1 MCVARRVCVRE
12 CTHVYFG
19 AHSVCAPHRLEEIKK
34 EYNPTRPDCL
44 WGCCAGKASLMLLSV
59 SSSALCSPTGSSVW
73 TSRTTLFAKSLQ
85 WMAPEVEARWK
96 LGHMTASRK
105 AR

>member
-1 MCVARRVCVRE
+1 MCAGSCVCVCE
-12 CTHVYFG
+12 CMY
-19 AHSVCAPHRLEEIKK
+19 AYIRARSVCAPHRLDEI
-34 EYNPTRPDCL
+34 NRNTTPTRLDCL
-44 WGCCAGKASLMLLSV
+44 WAACQQASLMLLSF
-59 SSSALCSPTGSSVW
+59 SSFSSCCTTGYFVW

>member
-1 MCVARRVCVRE
+1 MCVAGCVYVCERM
-12 CTHVYFG
+12 HVYFG
-19 AHSVCAPHRLEEIKK
+19 AHSVCALHRLEGIKR
-34 EYNPTRPDCL
+34 NTTQQGRIACGL
-44 WGCCAGKASLMLLSV
+44 LCRQASPMLLSV

-85 WMAPEVEARWK
+85 WMASEVEARWK

-105 AR
+105 AH

>member
-1 MCVARRVCVRE
+1 MSVTGCVCVCE
-12 CTHVYFG
+12 CMYVYF
-19 AHSVCAPHRLEEIKK
+19 AARSVCALHRREDIKRNTTQQGRIAC
-34 EYNPTRPDCL
+34 ELLCRQ
-44 WGCCAGKASLMLLSV
+44 AILMLLSV
-59 SSSALCSPTGSSVW
+59 SSSAFCSLTGGSVW

>member
-1 MCVARRVCVRE
+1 MWLAGCVCVRE
-12 CTHVYFG
+12 CIHVYF
-19 AHSVCAPHRLEEIKK
+19 AARSVCAAHGLEGIRRNTTKQGR
-34 EYNPTRPDCL
+34 TACGLLCRQ
-44 WGCCAGKASLMLLSV
+44 ASLMLLSV
-59 SSSALCSPTGSSVW
+59 SSSALPSPTGSSVW

>member
-1 MCVARRVCVRE
+1 MKTRGSPSLLMGIRPADGGVQTKA
-12 CTHVYFG
+12 
-19 AHSVCAPHRLEEIKK
+19 AQRLGGWSILK
-34 EYNPTRPDCL
+34 
-44 WGCCAGKASLMLLSV
+44 
-59 SSSALCSPTGSSVW
+59 
-73 TSRTTLFAKSLQ
+73 TTDEAAWETLNWQLRLFAKSLQ